1 MWNLILLH
9 NAGPIGVIIRF
20 AFIVFP
26 MKGLK
31 IFKIIFSPF
40 GNRQDM
46 INFPTELAIFSKG
59 RFNHHGAAAIFP
71 KFICIESSHGVTFS
85 PNGFD
90 N

>member
-1 MWNLILLH
+1 MSNLILLH
-9 NAGPIGVIIRF
+9 NAGPIRVIISF

-31 IFKIIFSPF
+31 VLKIIFSSF
-40 GNRQDM
+40 GDRQDM
-46 INFPTELAIFSKG
+46 VNFPTELAIFSKG

-71 KFICIESSHGVTFS
+71 KFICIESSRGLTFS
-85 PNGFD
+85 PNSFD

>member
-1 MWNLILLH
+1 M
-9 NAGPIGVIIRF
+9 IISF

-31 IFKIIFSPF
+31 IFKIIFSSF
-40 GNRQDM
+40 GNWQNM
-46 INFPTELAIFSKG
+46 INFPPELAIFSEG
-59 RFNHHGAAAIFP
+59 RFNHQGAAAIFP
-71 KFICIESSHGVTFS
+71 IFICIESSHGVSFS

>member
-1 MWNLILLH
+1 M
-9 NAGPIGVIIRF
+9 IISF

-31 IFKIIFSPF
+31 ILKIIFSSF

-46 INFPTELAIFSKG
+46 INFPTELAAFSKG
-59 RFNHHGAAAIFP
+59 RFNHQGTAAIFP
-71 KFICIESSHGVTFS
+71 KSIGIESSHGVSFS